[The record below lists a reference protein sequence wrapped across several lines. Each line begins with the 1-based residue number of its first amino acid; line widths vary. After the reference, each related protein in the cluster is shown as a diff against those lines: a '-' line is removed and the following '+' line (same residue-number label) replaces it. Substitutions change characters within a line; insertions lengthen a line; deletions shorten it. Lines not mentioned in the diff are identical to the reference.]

1 MEKGTKRRVKKL
13 GTAFF
18 VLYVLV
24 LVYLLFFSEGYGRV
38 ADAEREYRY
47 NLVPFVEIR
56 RFWTYRKIVGTFA
69 LFTNVFGNVLGFVP
83 YGFILPVITGKMRNG
98 FFIILSGFF
107 ISLTIEVIQL
117 LTKVGCFDVDDMI
130 LNTLGA
136 ALGYGIYAVCDRI
149 REKLMAR
156 RYRYAFAKKR
166 EASKGKWS
174 VGLAA
179 ASLVLFIAA
188 VVLALFFDGKLGGLI
203 GGTGLFAMLLSAYGF
218 TLGLSSFSEEN
229 RKHRTSMV
237 GSILNGVILV
247 IWLGLFLSGV

>member
-24 LVYLLFFSEGYGRV
+24 LVYLLFFSEGYG
-38 ADAEREYRY
+38 Y

-98 FFIILSGFF
+98 FFIILSGFV

-149 REKLMAR
+149 RRKING
-156 RYRYAFAKKR
+156 KK
-166 EASKGKWS
+166 
-174 VGLAA
+174 
-179 ASLVLFIAA
+179 I
-188 VVLALFFDGKLGGLI
+188 
-203 GGTGLFAMLLSAYGF
+203 
-218 TLGLSSFSEEN
+218 
-229 RKHRTSMV
+229 
-237 GSILNGVILV
+237 
-247 IWLGLFLSGV
+247 

>member
-24 LVYLLFFSEGYGRV
+24 LVYLLC
-38 ADAEREYRY
+38 
-47 NLVPFVEIR
+47 
-56 RFWTYRKIVGTFA
+56 
-69 LFTNVFGNVLGFVP
+69 
-83 YGFILPVITGKMRNG
+83 

-149 REKLMAR
+149 RRKING
-156 RYRYAFAKKR
+156 KK
-166 EASKGKWS
+166 
-174 VGLAA
+174 
-179 ASLVLFIAA
+179 I
-188 VVLALFFDGKLGGLI
+188 
-203 GGTGLFAMLLSAYGF
+203 
-218 TLGLSSFSEEN
+218 
-229 RKHRTSMV
+229 
-237 GSILNGVILV
+237 
-247 IWLGLFLSGV
+247 

>member
-1 MEKGTKRRVKKL
+1 MWLFGLFKQGRILEKGTKRRVKKL

-69 LFTNVFGNVLGFVP
+69 LFTNV
-83 YGFILPVITGKMRNG
+83 G

-149 REKLMAR
+149 RRKING
-156 RYRYAFAKKR
+156 KK
-166 EASKGKWS
+166 
-174 VGLAA
+174 
-179 ASLVLFIAA
+179 I
-188 VVLALFFDGKLGGLI
+188 
-203 GGTGLFAMLLSAYGF
+203 
-218 TLGLSSFSEEN
+218 
-229 RKHRTSMV
+229 
-237 GSILNGVILV
+237 
-247 IWLGLFLSGV
+247 

>member
-69 LFTNVFGNVLGFVP
+69 LFTNVFGNVLGF
-83 YGFILPVITGKMRNG
+83 
-98 FFIILSGFF
+98 
-107 ISLTIEVIQL
+107 QL

-149 REKLMAR
+149 RRKING
-156 RYRYAFAKKR
+156 KK
-166 EASKGKWS
+166 
-174 VGLAA
+174 
-179 ASLVLFIAA
+179 I
-188 VVLALFFDGKLGGLI
+188 
-203 GGTGLFAMLLSAYGF
+203 
-218 TLGLSSFSEEN
+218 
-229 RKHRTSMV
+229 
-237 GSILNGVILV
+237 
-247 IWLGLFLSGV
+247 